1 MTGDLLLFGMKGL
14 LAGFVMVSWFT
25 YFVNIGLVSKYIGY
39 KWYTQIRNILPI
51 AIVSSLCAII
61 SYVVVSMLNLGLYPD
76 GICKLLLYVILYMGW
91 SLIFRPEAYTY
102 ALSVLPL
109 DRFKKRK
116 NHKASK

>member
-51 AIVSSLCAII
+51 VIVSSLCAII
-61 SYVVVSMLNLGLYPD
+61 SYVVVSMLNLVLYPD
-76 GICKLLLYVILYMGW
+76 GICKLLLYVILYMGR
-91 SLIFRPEAYTY
+91 SLIFRPDAYTY
-102 ALSVLPL
+102 ALSILPL

-116 NHKASK
+116 NHKTSK